1 MSIEKHHGDCLE
13 VMASLPSA
21 SIDAVVTD
29 PPYGQTSLAWD
40 KWQSGWVAE
49 IDRVL
54 KPTGSM
60 WVFGTLRMFVDRWS
74 EFEGW
79 TLAQDIVWE
88 KHNGSSFHT
97 DRFRRVHEQ
106 AVQFYRGPWA
116 EVYKGKVVTMDA
128 VKKTVRKKAKP
139 PHWHGKTGATDYIS
153 EDGGPRLQR
162 SVIYARSQH
171 RSALHPTQKPEAIV
185 EPLILNSCPPGGVV
199 LDPFAGS
206 GTTGFVAERLDRNS
220 ILIEADDQYFSVL
233 QDRLSADLFAAAGAQ

>member
-13 VMASLPSA
+13 VMASLPAS

-29 PPYGQTSLAWD
+29 PPYGQTSLSWD
-40 KWQSGWVAE
+40 RWQGDWIAAV
-49 IDRVL
+49 DRVL
-54 KPTGSM
+54 KPSGSM
-60 WVFGTLRMFVDRWS
+60 WVFGTMRMFTEHWS
-74 EFEGW
+74 DFVGW
-79 TLAQDIVWE
+79 SFAQDIVWE

-106 AVQFYRGPWA
+106 ACQFYRGSWS
-116 EVYKGKVVTMDA
+116 EIYKGKVVTMDA

-139 PHWHGKTGATDYIS
+139 PHWHGKTGATDYVS

-171 RSALHPTQKPEAIV
+171 GQALHPTQKPEGII
-185 EPLILNSCPPGGVV
+185 EPLIVNSCPVGGTV

-206 GTTGFVAERLDRNS
+206 GSTGFVAKRLDRNAV
-220 ILIEADDQYFSVL
+220 LIEADETYFEVMENRFTS
-233 QDRLSADLFAAAGAQ
+233 DLFGAA

>member
-1 MSIEKHHGDCLE
+1 LSIERHYGDCVE
-13 VMASLPSA
+13 VMAGLPTA

-29 PPYGQTSLAWD
+29 PPYGLTSLPWD
-40 KWQSGWVAE
+40 KWQSDWIAAV
-49 IDRVL
+49 DRVL
-54 KPTGSM
+54 KPGGSM
-60 WVFGTLRMFVDRWS
+60 WVFGTFRMFVEHWS
-74 EFEGW
+74 DFADW

-116 EVYKGKVVTMDA
+116 DVYKGKVVTMDA

-139 PHWHGKTGATDYIS
+139 PHWHGKTGATDYVS

-162 SVIYARSQH
+162 SVIFARSQH
-171 RSALHPTQKPEAIV
+171 GSALHPTQKPEAIL
-185 EPLILNSCPPGGVV
+185 EPLILNSCPVGGVV

-206 GTTGFVAERLDRNS
+206 GSTGFVAKRLNRKS
-220 ILIEADDQYFSVL
+220 VLIEANADYFDVMEKRFAS
-233 QDRLSADLFAAAGAQ
+233 DLFGAA